1 MQYSRLTR
9 YYAFH
14 IILAENSA
22 LLITPES
29 MLLSHGGSVTF
40 LPGIPRSNSKF
51 SAPELNQS
59 GQCATERVNHYNY
72 QCYL

>member
-1 MQYSRLTR
+1 MELILTGVLCSLCFTL
-9 YYAFH
+9 YYF
-14 IILAENSA
+14 AENGETYS

-29 MLLSHGGSVTF
+29 MLLSHGGRVTF

-59 GQCATERVNHYNY
+59 GQCVTEKVK
-72 QCYL
+72 